1 MHFSRDDA
9 DLTELR
15 EDLNNLNETVAKLLS
30 KARNDAAR
38 SVREKAANLTDRVSS
53 MAGDLAEK
61 GSNAASAATNQAKTF
76 AAEVEGLAHRNPL
89 GTLAGAVL
97 VGILIGMLGRRN

>member
-1 MHFSRDDA
+1 MRFSRDDA

-30 KARNDAAR
+30 KARGDAAR
-38 SVREKAANLTDRVSS
+38 SVRENTTSLTDRISS

-61 GSNAASAATNQAKTF
+61 SSNAASAATNQAKTF
-76 AAEVEGLAHRNPL
+76 AAEFESVTHRNPL
-89 GTLAGAVL
+89 GALAGALL